1 MLELLFDAGSVS
13 NRAVL
18 QSVFARTPRGRAQAA
33 HVREVNSALDA
44 LRGQTLVQV
53 RVSSAGP
60 SRHSMSIETDRCRIT
75 LEVGRDG
82 LSVTSL
88 EMG

>member
-1 MLELLFDAGSVS
+1 MLELLFEAGSVS

-18 QSVFARTPRGRAQAA
+18 QSVFGRTPRGRAQAA
-33 HVREVNSALDA
+33 HVRDINLALDA
-44 LRGQTLVQV
+44 LRGQTLVQM
-53 RVSSAGP
+53 RLTSAGP
-60 SRHSMSIETDRCRIT
+60 SRHSMSIETDRCRMV

-82 LSVTSL
+82 ITVSSL